1 MNYKRP
7 RHDVPHPLTDCGFTL
22 VEVLVSVAIMAIG
35 IAAVFGFV
43 SISDDVLKKSQQREQ
58 LNMVATDIIE
68 IVHSDQANIME
79 YVDKDLSISN
89 CDGLVT
95 SSGKQNQKTRLKR
108 WCNHMNDFRY
118 FPEVTSNDIRRIR
131 AIEKDLGGK
140 KVLVLT
146 VELTTS
152 DGKTAI
158 FAKRVFDAP

>member
-1 MNYKRP
+1 MNYKLP
-7 RHDVPHPLTDCGFTL
+7 RHDVPHPLTNCGFTL

-43 SISDDVLKKSQQREQ
+43 SISDDVLYKSRQREQ

-79 YVDKDLSISN
+79 YVEKDLSN
-89 CDGLVT
+89 CAGLVT
-95 SSGKQNQKTRLKR
+95 SSGKQNQKTRLNR
-108 WCNHMNDFRY
+108 WCAHMNDVRY
-118 FPEVTSNDIRRIR
+118 FPDVTNNDIRKIR

-152 DGKTAI
+152 DGKTAV

>member
-1 MNYKRP
+1 MNYKLP
-7 RHDVPHPLTDCGFTL
+7 RQDVPHPLTNCGFTL

-43 SISDDVLKKSQQREQ
+43 SISDDVLYKSRQREQ

-79 YVDKDLSISN
+79 YVEKDLSN
-89 CDGLVT
+89 CAGLVT
-95 SSGKQNQKTRLKR
+95 SSGIQNQKTRLNR
-108 WCNHMNDFRY
+108 WCAHMNDFRY
-118 FPEVTSNDIRRIR
+118 FPEVTSNDVRKIR
-131 AIEKDLGGK
+131 ASEKDLGDK

-158 FAKRVFDAP
+158 FAKRVFDVP